1 MKDKWQYIQLDCSY
15 DNIVTKN
22 QKNELISIVCTLDR
36 NANNKMDGI
45 NDRNEE
51 VDIQYNRII
60 VSFKTTTNHVLV
72 LKNIYFLLIDA
83 NYKQKGT
90 VAMAAYI
97 QNNDG
102 IDTSMVKYV
111 SCTFDALGNVI
122 TKIVINEQFVM

>member
-102 IDTSMVKYV
+102 IDTSMIKY
-111 SCTFDALGNVI
+111 I
-122 TKIVINEQFVM
+122 